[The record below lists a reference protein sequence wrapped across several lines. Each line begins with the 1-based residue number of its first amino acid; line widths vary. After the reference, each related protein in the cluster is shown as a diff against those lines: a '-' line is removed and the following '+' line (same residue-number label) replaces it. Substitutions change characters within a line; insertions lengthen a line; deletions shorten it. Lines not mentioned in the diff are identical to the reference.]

1 MVDHVNDKDLSEF
14 ILAGTHHCCSV
25 PFQAPPDDLTG
36 IKCADIHKSYARPQD
51 CRFYEECK
59 FPNKITRFSPTNC
72 VEGPGLYL
80 IKNIDWSQATTKF
93 NDSKTRVGPR
103 RAASGRAWNWL
114 MSRRRLDG
122 EFELI
127 RLLLTEE
134 GTEGVSPCRV
144 CVPRVVRPTR
154 AVWRLEL
161 SAVDSVWIVVAGD
174 LWSRYYGPMLAQY
187 HVHITR

>member
-114 MSRRRLDG
+114 MSPVSGGCRLH
-122 EFELI
+122 LS
-127 RLLLTEE
+127 LSLSLTLTLSDKSVTK
-134 GTEGVSPCRV
+134 GSLSRWSLTC
-144 CVPRVVRPTR
+144 R
-154 AVWRLEL
+154 AVAALHAPGLIATSQL
-161 SAVDSVWIVVAGD
+161 SNPRTQQVAP
-174 LWSRYYGPMLAQY
+174 RAR
-187 HVHITR
+187 IA

>member
-134 GTEGVSPCRV
+134 GTEGVSPCV
-144 CVPRVVRPTR
+144 CPVSYVLLVRCGGWSCQLWTPCGS
-154 AVWRLEL
+154 WSLETSGL
-161 SAVDSVWIVVAGD
+161 GTT
-174 LWSRYYGPMLAQY
+174 GPCL
-187 HVHITR
+187 HSTTCI

>member
-36 IKCADIHKSYARPQD
+36 VKCADIHKSYARPQD

-93 NDSKTRVGPR
+93 NDSKTQVGPR

-114 MSRRRLDG
+114 ISSMARQRARSRSSRRSQRSCTRRRAAAALRATRG
-122 EFELI
+122 
-127 RLLLTEE
+127 RS
-134 GTEGVSPCRV
+134 SPG
-144 CVPRVVRPTR
+144 
-154 AVWRLEL
+154 L
-161 SAVDSVWIVVAGD
+161 G
-174 LWSRYYGPMLAQY
+174 
-187 HVHITR
+187 